1 MRFLPSLRQRVIAQM
16 ALLLALVFG
25 IALLG
30 VNSIRSLDTSVTSE
44 LSLLLES
51 TDLGNGL
58 VTSVSSEIRAAETY
72 LARPDQRTRLVT
84 IEDGDSAYGYQRRYR
99 ALASLT
105 TADRYIV
112 NKIASNQ
119 AQIEVAYGMAH
130 ALTDLGRLEEARR
143 MADQARGPSDTLLG
157 DVRALGL
164 AQTTRASSR
173 AADLHRQAAN
183 RRSVLWGL
191 FLASL
196 LVGAV
201 TSFGTVRSVD
211 RPLNRL
217 IGAAEQFGA
226 GDLRPITLG
235 GAMPTEIERLG
246 RAMDDMGSRL
256 REVVRSVVGEAS
268 QIGNSASDFSAMSE
282 ELAASSGQIS
292 TAMVKIAASAEQ
304 QVSGMDKADALL
316 NSLREI
322 AEANAAAA
330 AKVADLGDRIQEL
343 AARHRSDVAA
353 AGQSLLDVR
362 EVVRTSAE
370 QVQELARSSEPITA
384 FIDLIKQISSQTN
397 LLALNAAIEAARAGE
412 HGRGFAVVAEEVR
425 RLADSSAAAAED
437 VANTV
442 RFIRQQT
449 QQVVGTMEVGSV
461 KVQGIEGVATAAA
474 RALEE
479 ISRAVEE
486 VHDAAEAVARE
497 VAANQA
503 IVEQLGYR
511 TREVSQSASEHA
523 ASSEEVTAAAEE
535 QTASTEQMAAAAG
548 DLLQGAT
555 RLTALMQEFK
565 T

>member
-1 MRFLPSLRQRVIAQM
+1 MG
-16 ALLLALVFG
+16 LLLALVFG

-30 VNSIRSLDTSVTSE
+30 VNSIRALDRSVSQE

-58 VTSVSSEIRAAETY
+58 VSSVASEIRSAEQY
-72 LARPDQRTRLVT
+72 MVRPDGRLREATV
-84 IEDGDSAYGYQRRYR
+84 EEGDSAYAYQRRYR
-99 ALASLT
+99 SLGSLT

-112 NKIASNQ
+112 NKIAANQ
-119 AQIEVAYGMAH
+119 AEIEVAYGMAH
-130 ALTDLGRLEEARR
+130 ALSDLRRTDEARR
-143 MADQARGPSDTLLG
+143 MADRARVPSDTLLG

-164 AQTTRASSR
+164 AQSTRSMAR
-173 AADLHRQAAN
+173 AGDLQRQAAN

-196 LVGAV
+196 IIGAL
-201 TSFGTVRSVD
+201 TSYWTVRTVD
-211 RPLNRL
+211 RPLHLL
-217 IGAAEQFGA
+217 ISAAERFGA
-226 GDLRPITLG
+226 GDLRPIQLA
-235 GAMPTEIERLG
+235 AMPTEIERLA
-246 RAMDDMGSRL
+246 RAMDDMGGRL
-256 REVVRSVVGEAS
+256 RGVVVSVVSEAS

-282 ELAASSGQIS
+282 ELAASSGEIS

-304 QVSGMDKADALL
+304 QVSGMEKADGLL
-316 NSLREI
+316 VSLREI
-322 AEANAAAA
+322 AEANAQASSR
-330 AKVADLGDRIQEL
+330 VAELGDRIQEL
-343 AARHRSDVAA
+343 AASHRAEVAA

-362 EVVRTSAE
+362 EVVRTSAG
-370 QVQELARSSEPITA
+370 QVQELARFSEPITA

-425 RLADSSAAAAED
+425 RLADSSATAAED
-437 VANTV
+437 VAKTV
-442 RFIRQQT
+442 RHIRHQV
-449 QQVVGTMEVGSV
+449 QQVVGTMEIGSK
-461 KVQGIEGVATAAA
+461 KVQGIEGVAVAAA

-479 ISRAVEE
+479 ISRAVSE

-503 IVEQLGYR
+503 IVEQLEQR
-511 TREVSQSASEHA
+511 TREVSQSAGEHA

-535 QTASTEQMAAAAG
+535 QTASTEEMAAAAG
-548 DLLQGAT
+548 NLLQGAT

>member
-1 MRFLPSLRQRVIAQM
+1 MRLLPSLRHRVIAQM

-30 VNSIRSLDTSVTSE
+30 VNSIRSLDTSVSE
-44 LSLLLES
+44 EISLLLES

-58 VTSVSSEIRAAETY
+58 VSSVSSEIRSAESY
-72 LARPDQRTRLVT
+72 LARPNERLRLLT
-84 IEDGDSAYGYQRRYR
+84 IEEGDSAYAYQRRYR
-99 ALASLT
+99 SLGSLA

-130 ALTDLGRLEEARR
+130 ALTDLGRADEARR
-143 MADQARGPSDTLLG
+143 MADLARGPSDTLLG

-164 AQTTRASSR
+164 AQTTRASAR
-173 AADLHRQAAN
+173 ANDLHRQAAN
-183 RRSVLWGL
+183 RRNVLWGL

-226 GDLRPITLG
+226 GDLRPIQLG
-235 GAMPTEIERLG
+235 SAMPTEIERLG

-256 REVVRSVVGEAS
+256 RDVVRSVVGEAS

-282 ELAASSGQIS
+282 ELAASSGEIS

-304 QVSGMDKADALL
+304 QVSGMEKADALL
-316 NSLREI
+316 SSLREI
-322 AEANAAAA
+322 AEANAQAAA
-330 AKVADLGDRIQEL
+330 RVAQLGDRIQEL

-362 EVVRTSAE
+362 EVVRTSAG

-449 QQVVGTMEVGSV
+449 QQVVGTMEVGSA

-503 IVEQLGYR
+503 IVEQLEHR
-511 TREVSQSASEHA
+511 TREVSHSASEHA

>member
-1 MRFLPSLRQRVIAQM
+1 MRLLPSLRQRVIAQM

-30 VNSIRSLDTSVTSE
+30 VNSIRALDRSVTNE

-72 LARPDQRTRLVT
+72 LARPNQRLRLLT
-84 IEDGDSAYGYQRRYR
+84 IEDGDSAYAYQRRYR
-99 ALASLT
+99 ALGSLT

-130 ALTDLGRLEEARR
+130 ALTDLGRADDARR
-143 MADQARGPSDTLLG
+143 MADQARAPSDTLLG

-183 RRSVLWGL
+183 RRSLLWGL

-211 RPLNRL
+211 RPLSRL
-217 IGAAEQFGA
+217 IGAAEQFGL
-226 GDLRPITLG
+226 GDLRPIQLG
-235 GAMPTEIERLG
+235 SAMPTEIERLG

-256 REVVRSVVGEAS
+256 RGVVRSVVGEAS

-282 ELAASSGQIS
+282 ELAASSGEIS
-292 TAMVKIAASAEQ
+292 TAMVKMAASAEQ
-304 QVSGMDKADALL
+304 QVSGMEKADALL
-316 NSLREI
+316 GSLREI
-322 AEANAAAA
+322 AEANAQAA
-330 AKVADLGDRIQEL
+330 AKVAELGDRIQEL

-362 EVVRTSAE
+362 EVVRTSAG
-370 QVQELARSSEPITA
+370 QVRELARSSEPITA

-449 QQVVGTMEVGSV
+449 QQVVGTMEVGSA

-503 IVEQLGYR
+503 IVEQLGHR
-511 TREVSQSASEHA
+511 TREVSQSAGEHA

-555 RLTALMQEFK
+555 RLTSLMQEFK

>member
-1 MRFLPSLRQRVIAQM
+1 MRLLPSLRQRVIAQM

-30 VNSIRSLDTSVTSE
+30 VNSIRSLDRSVTGE

-58 VTSVSSEIRAAETY
+58 VTSVSSEIRSAEAY
-72 LARPDQRTRLVT
+72 LARPNERLRMLT
-84 IEDGDSAYGYQRRYR
+84 IEDGDSAYAYQRRYR
-99 ALASLT
+99 SLGSLT

-130 ALTDLGRLEEARR
+130 ALTDLGRADEARR

-164 AQTTRASSR
+164 AQTTRASAR
-173 AADLHRQAAN
+173 AGDLHRQAAN
-183 RRSVLWGL
+183 RRSLLWGL

-211 RPLNRL
+211 RPLSRL

-226 GDLRPITLG
+226 GDLRPIQLG
-235 GAMPTEIERLG
+235 SAMPTEIERLG

-256 REVVRSVVGEAS
+256 RDVVRSVVGEAS

-282 ELAASSGQIS
+282 ELAASSGEIS
-292 TAMVKIAASAEQ
+292 TAMVKIAGSAEQ
-304 QVSGMDKADALL
+304 QVSGMEKADALL
-316 NSLREI
+316 ASLREI

-330 AKVADLGDRIQEL
+330 AEVAELGDRIQDL

-362 EVVRTSAE
+362 EVVRTSAK
-370 QVQELARSSEPITA
+370 QVQDLARSSEPITA

-449 QQVVGTMEVGSV
+449 QQVVGTMEVGSA

-479 ISRAVEE
+479 ISHAVEE

-503 IVEQLGYR
+503 IVEQLGHR

-555 RLTALMQEFK
+555 RLTTLMQEFK